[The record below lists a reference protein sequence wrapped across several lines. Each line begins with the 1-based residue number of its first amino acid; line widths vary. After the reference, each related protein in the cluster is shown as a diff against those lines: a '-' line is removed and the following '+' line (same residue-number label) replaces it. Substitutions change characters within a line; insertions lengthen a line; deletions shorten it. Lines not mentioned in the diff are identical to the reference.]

1 MKNFRCRCQLGNKDS
16 KSIFKQN
23 IFNFANFLQYNFIID
38 EMLKE
43 ETLPGKNNAKFKDFT
58 MSKRTS
64 TGFFLSMKFWTKR
77 ILTTE
82 YCNLQ

>member
-1 MKNFRCRCQLGNKDS
+1 
-16 KSIFKQN
+16 
-23 IFNFANFLQYNFIID
+23 
-38 EMLKE
+38 MLKE

-64 TGFFLSMKFWTKR
+64 TAFFLSIKFWTKR

-82 YCNLQ
+82 YSNLQ